1 MASTSFPRVPRSPAT
16 SPTPDQLLADF
27 ARFWDTEPA
36 PAERRKLLAQL
47 FEHVWQDGGAIVA
60 VTPREPFARY
70 FTAAARTRSG
80 ARNGSGVKHGSDGTR
95 TRDLCRD
102 RAAL

>member
-1 MASTSFPRVPRSPAT
+1 MIRFLARKTLEKLDFTFVSQREDRLRSSRSGSSTPCT
-16 SPTPDQLLADF
+16 ELL
-27 ARFWDTEPA
+27 
-36 PAERRKLLAQL
+36 
-47 FEHVWQDGGAIVA
+47 EHVWQDGGAIVA

-80 ARNGSGVKHGSDGTR
+80 ARNGSGVKDGSDGTR